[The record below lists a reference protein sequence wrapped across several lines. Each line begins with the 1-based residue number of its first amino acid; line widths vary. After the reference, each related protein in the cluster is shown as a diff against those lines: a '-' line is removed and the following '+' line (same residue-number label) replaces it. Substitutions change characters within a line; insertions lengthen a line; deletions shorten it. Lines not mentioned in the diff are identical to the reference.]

1 MSRLPSFSINDI
13 NNKRKLYYRNRIE
26 FYKECGNTLSNLGER
41 LGVNASTVIR
51 WVKGR
56 NDANSSMPNL
66 AEKGLVKII
75 KINPL
80 KQTTPYLLYK
90 VDMNS

>member
-1 MSRLPSFSINDI
+1 MSRLPSFSNDDI
-13 NNKRKLYYRNRIE
+13 ENKRKLYYRNRNE
-26 FYKECGNTLSNLGER
+26 FYKESVNTLSNLGKK
-41 LGVNASTVIR
+41 LGVNGSTVIR

-90 VDMNS
+90 VDRNS